1 MKIDQIPD
9 IYIEQYILN
18 ELPDNLRKEMDKLME
33 KHPSLSDRIEK
44 IKKSNET
51 ILAAYPAESVIS
63 EIIEKKNRVNEIE
76 NSFRRDNAG
85 EKNKAVLNLFQKIS
99 RLSAKRYTLSL
110 ASAAA
115 AAAVVIIFFMI
126 PGVNITDSI
135 KKGYDTDVRIKGL
148 ESKLIIYRM
157 KGKEVEE
164 LKNSDSA
171 REGDIIQLG
180 YIAADKFKYGTII
193 SIDGRGTVTLHLPDS
208 AESNSELIMNKKVLL
223 NRSYELDDSPSFERF
238 IMILSAEPVNTAD
251 ILEKAKKLAK
261 NKESSLNGYIDA
273 GEDSAEFS
281 AVIKK
286 ID

>member
-18 ELPDNLRKEMDKLME
+18 ELPDNLREEMEKLMKE
-33 KHPSLSDRIEK
+33 NPSLSDRIEK

-51 ILAAYPAESVIS
+51 ILEAYPAESVIS
-63 EIIEKKNRVNEIE
+63 EIIEKKNRVNAIK
-76 NSFRRDNAG
+76 NSSRRDNAG
-85 EKNKAVLNLFQKIS
+85 DQNGTVLNLFTKIS

-115 AAAVVIIFFMI
+115 AVVIIFFMI
-126 PGVNITDSI
+126 PGVNITDSF

-157 KGKEVEE
+157 KGKEIEE
-164 LKNSDSA
+164 LKNSDTA

-180 YIAADKFKYGTII
+180 YIAADKFKYGIII
-193 SIDGRGTVTLHLPDS
+193 SIDGRGTVTLHYPGS

-238 IMILSAEPVNTAD
+238 IMILSAEPVDTAD

-261 NKESSLNGYIDA
+261 NKENSLNGSIDA
-273 GEDSAEFS
+273 GKDSAEFS

>member
-33 KHPSLSDRIEK
+33 EHPSLTDRIEK
-44 IKKSNET
+44 IKKSDET

-63 EIIEKKNRVNEIE
+63 EIIEKKNRVNEIK
-76 NSFRRDNAG
+76 NSSRRDNAG
-85 EKNKAVLNLFQKIS
+85 DQNRTFLNLYKKVN

-110 ASAAA
+110 ASA

-126 PGVNITDSI
+126 PGVNITDSF

-164 LKNSDSA
+164 LKNSDTA

-193 SIDGRGTVTLHLPDS
+193 SIDGRGTVTLHYPDS

-223 NRSYELDDSPSFERF
+223 NRSYELDDSPSFEKF
-238 IMILSAEPVNTAD
+238 IMILSAEPVNTGE
-251 ILEKAKKLAK
+251 ILDKAKKLAK
-261 NKESSLNGYIDA
+261 NRESSINGYIDE

-286 ID
+286 IE